1 MTDATPGGFPDTPGP
16 EATPQ
21 QDADVRALLAF
32 LRDEPAEMPAD
43 VAARLDAVL
52 AEERRAAAARGAGGP
67 LDGSAGGT
75 GSGSATPVAPV
86 TVLPTRPERR
96 GPSTRTLA
104 VLGGVAA
111 AVLAVVGGVALL
123 GGAGG
128 GSSSSSTASGVA
140 GSTTRISASGTAYA
154 PATLTAQVTALVAAV
169 RAEGGVDAQATPAT
183 PSAATPAPFGAA
195 TGGTAHPA
203 PLTADAAAG
212 CVRALTDGASSTA
225 LAVDSGS
232 YQGQPAVVVVIPTK
246 GDPTS
251 LDVFVVRPDCGP
263 GSTTIRE
270 FRHIPVS

>member
-1 MTDATPGGFPDTPGP
+1 MTDTTSGGFADTPGP
-16 EATPQ
+16 EATPD

-32 LRDEPAEMPAD
+32 LRDEPAEMPPD
-43 VAARLDAVL
+43 VAARLEAVL
-52 AEERRAAAARGAGGP
+52 AEERRSAAGRASVVAGHT
-67 LDGSAGGT
+67 DGSTG
-75 GSGSATPVAPV
+75 GSGPAVPV
-86 TVLPTRPERR
+86 TVLPTRQDRR

-104 VLGGVAA
+104 VLGGIAA
-111 AVLAVVGGVALL
+111 TVLAVLGGVTLL

-128 GSSSSSTASGVA
+128 GSSSSSGASVA
-140 GSTTRISASGTAYA
+140 GSTTRISASGTAYS
-154 PATLTAQVTALVAAV
+154 PATLATQVAALVAAA
-169 RAEGGVDAQATPAT
+169 RGAAPADAAAE

-203 PLTADAAAG
+203 ALTADAAAG
-212 CVRALTDGASSTA
+212 CVRALTEGDGSTA

-251 LDVFVVRPDCGP
+251 LDVFVVRPDCSP

-270 FRHIPVS
+270 FRHIPAS